1 MPRSLMTN
9 PAARLQHLS
18 FPPGRHNARRNVR
31 HNPAPRAEKLATTTQ
46 LYVSFP
52 SNAREVLEFYQSVFG
67 GDLELLTYGEQLD
80 QGVKFLFDPPH
91 DAVAHATLTGPFT
104 ITGGDDLER
113 NEARLN
119 RGDLGFTA
127 NVETPEEGEALYAR
141 LAGDGGSAVMPF
153 ALAPWGDYFG
163 VVEDKFG
170 VRWNVTKQG

>member
-1 MPRSLMTN
+1 M
-9 PAARLQHLS
+9 
-18 FPPGRHNARRNVR
+18 
-31 HNPAPRAEKLATTTQ
+31 ATTTQ

-52 SNAREVLEFYQSVFG
+52 GNAREALEFYQSVFG
-67 GDLELLTYGEQLD
+67 GDLELLTYGKQLD
-80 QGVKFLFDPPH
+80 QGVKFPFDPPH

-104 ITGGDDLER
+104 ITGGDGLER

-119 RGDLGFTA
+119 RDDLGFTV

-141 LAGDGGSAVMPF
+141 LAEDGGSAVMPF

-163 VVEDKFG
+163 VVEDKYG